1 MSEGFEIPLRNGGQA
16 LVRPVTPSDK
26 LILEEG
32 FKHLSDDSKYNRFL
46 SPIKSLNSRQLAYFT
61 EIDQVNHVAW
71 GVGIPQDEEILGIAI
86 GRYVRLP
93 EEPNTAEFALT
104 VIDQFQSKGLGTF
117 LLALL
122 YRIAQHQGDIEILR
136 GVIGTENNKMLKWM
150 GLLDAKLYRADSYL
164 MHADIAVS
172 EGKPQLPESR
182 AAHRFTRIWELIK
195 EGESIYMSDNS
206 SEPPDC

>member
-1 MSEGFEIPLRNGGQA
+1 MSEGFHIPLRNGGQA

-32 FKHLSDDSKYNRFL
+32 FNHLSDDSKYNRFL

-61 EIDQVNHVAW
+61 EVDQVNHVAW
-71 GVGIPQDEEILGIAI
+71 GIGIPQEDEILGIAI

-93 EEPNTAEFALT
+93 DEPETAEFALT
-104 VIDQFQSKGLGTF
+104 VIDQFQGKGLGTF

-122 YRIAQHQGDIEILR
+122 YRIAQHQGNIKILR
-136 GVIGTENNKMLKWM
+136 GVIGTENKKMLNWM
-150 GLLDAKLYRADSYL
+150 GVLGANLYRADSYL
-164 MHADIAVS
+164 MHADIPV
-172 EGKPQLPESR
+172 ETDKPILADSR

-195 EGESIYMSDNS
+195 EGEAEYTKR
-206 SEPPDC
+206 